1 MRTRQ
6 IQLMRFTTL
15 TLLTV
20 AFAWNTCPG
29 KTTSVAATDPA
40 AVSYT
45 DAKTGPLLPPDPWES
60 IMTKTGPLLPPDPWE
75 SVMTKTG
82 PLLPPDPWESI
93 MTKTGPLLP
102 PDPWE
107 SVTAA

>member
-1 MRTRQ
+1 
-6 IQLMRFTTL
+6 
-15 TLLTV
+15 
-20 AFAWNTCPG
+20 
-29 KTTSVAATDPA
+29 
-40 AVSYT
+40 
-45 DAKTGPLLPPDPWES
+45 
-60 IMTKTGPLLPPDPWE
+60 
-75 SVMTKTG
+75 MTKTG